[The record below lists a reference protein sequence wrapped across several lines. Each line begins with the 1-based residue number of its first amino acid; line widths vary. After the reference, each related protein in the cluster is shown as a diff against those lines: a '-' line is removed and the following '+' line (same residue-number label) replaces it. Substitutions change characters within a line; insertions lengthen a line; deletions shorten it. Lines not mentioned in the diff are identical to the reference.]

1 MEKAEVIKAF
11 HLMWD
16 NYPES
21 AMLIDKKRNIIAANK
36 VAPSTGRIEGNK
48 CALVE
53 PLEQHKG
60 CRAEEAWK
68 NGEASYRKKVGKLGD
83 VVSFGSLSM
92 VILII
97 WCIFLSVRFK
107 NMNITFKNKPCCN
120 LQQGF
125 I

>member
-21 AMLIDKKRNIIAANK
+21 AMLINK

-83 VVSFGSLSM
+83 VVSFWIPVDGYPDYLVHFSVGSIQKYEYN
-92 VILII
+92 V
-97 WCIFLSVRFK
+97 
-107 NMNITFKNKPCCN
+107 
-120 LQQGF
+120 
-125 I
+125 

>member
-68 NGEASYRKKVGKLGD
+68 NGEASYLFLKVLQ
-83 VVSFGSLSM
+83 
-92 VILII
+92 
-97 WCIFLSVRFK
+97 
-107 NMNITFKNKPCCN
+107 N
-120 LQQGF
+120 LVELATRPASCMMHQTHSPL
-125 I
+125 

>member
-36 VAPSTGRIEGNK
+36 VAPSTGRIE
-48 CALVE
+48 
-53 PLEQHKG
+53 QHKG

-83 VVSFGSLSM
+83 VVSFWIPVDGYPDYLVHFSVGSIQKYEYN
-92 VILII
+92 V
-97 WCIFLSVRFK
+97 
-107 NMNITFKNKPCCN
+107 
-120 LQQGF
+120 
-125 I
+125 

>member
-83 VVSFGSLSM
+83 VVSFWIPVDGYPDYLVHFSVGS
-92 VILII
+92 IQ
-97 WCIFLSVRFK
+97 

>member
-36 VAPSTGRIEGNK
+36 IAPSTGRIEGNK

-60 CRAEEAWK
+60 CLAEEAWEK
-68 NGEASYRKKVGKLGD
+68 GEASYRKKVGKLGD
-83 VVSFGSLSM
+83 VVSFWVPIDGFPDYLVHFSVGSIKRYEYN
-92 VILII
+92 V
-97 WCIFLSVRFK
+97 
-107 NMNITFKNKPCCN
+107 
-120 LQQGF
+120 
-125 I
+125 

>member
-68 NGEASYRKKVGKLGD
+68 NGEASYRKKVGKLGIGGPLPD
-83 VVSFGSLSM
+83 
-92 VILII
+92 
-97 WCIFLSVRFK
+97 
-107 NMNITFKNKPCCN
+107 
-120 LQQGF
+120 F
-125 I
+125 ISQ

>member
-97 WCIFLSVRFK
+97 WCIFCRFDSK
-107 NMNITFKNKPCCN
+107 YEYNV
-120 LQQGF
+120 
-125 I
+125 

>member
-1 MEKAEVIKAF
+1 MGSEMCIR
-11 HLMWD
+11 D
-16 NYPES
+16 S
-21 AMLIDKKRNIIAANK
+21 NIIAANK

-83 VVSFGSLSM
+83 VVSFWIPVDGYPDYLVHFSVGSIQKYEYN
-92 VILII
+92 V
-97 WCIFLSVRFK
+97 
-107 NMNITFKNKPCCN
+107 
-120 LQQGF
+120 
-125 I
+125 

>member
-53 PLEQHKG
+53 PLENST
-60 CRAEEAWK
+60 RAA
-68 NGEASYRKKVGKLGD
+68 GQKKRGR
-83 VVSFGSLSM
+83 M
-92 VILII
+92 VKPVIVKK
-97 WCIFLSVRFK
+97 SV
-107 NMNITFKNKPCCN
+107 N
-120 LQQGF
+120 
-125 I
+125 